1 MRYDGEQP
9 CNGGYIS
16 RVTSPN
22 SEQVLGQGS
31 NIVMDMQKNPSN
43 CLETSLNNVVNKD
56 SSFEAVV
63 KDKQTAFTTFGA
75 DIGESQNFSSDGVKA
90 MLVSDNISRDGGSV
104 ACLDL
109 TVPPAGN
116 ILYFK
121 AFQFWI

>member
-1 MRYDGEQP
+1 MIKDVEATYTTATSAPETTILRYDGEQP
-9 CNGGYIS
+9 CNRGYIS

-75 DIGESQNFSSDGVKA
+75 DIGA
-90 MLVSDNISRDGGSV
+90 ISKF
-104 ACLDL
+104 
-109 TVPPAGN
+109 
-116 ILYFK
+116 FK
-121 AFQFWI
+121 